1 MDRAWKWGASS
12 GRMQWG
18 DKTLIPMPR
27 LIIAFACVVPR
38 TNRMF
43 SSLSDTPT
51 WARDSS
57 TTNARHGSWLAN
69 NQWVG
74 HKFVQPHILSVFP
87 WMILC
92 HDDLEA
98 VFTKWADRYFWVVR
112 GGFYPTYIEFPL
124 NHLVQYIVGLA
135 ILTTRFVYRSRSMAG
150 RA

>member
-1 MDRAWKWGASS
+1 MEMGSLFGQNAMGRQDTNSDAAPNHCLRLRGAKNESDV
-12 GRMQWG
+12 Q
-18 DKTLIPMPR
+18 LIER
-27 LIIAFACVVPR
+27 YADLGKRF
-38 TNRMF
+38 
-43 SSLSDTPT
+43 LHDH
-51 WARDSS
+51 
-57 TTNARHGSWLAN
+57 ARHGSWLAN